1 MLQIMPASVPNFCD
15 ATSPST
21 LESDPDA
28 DIVVAGF
35 PCQTFS
41 GEGKGVGL
49 DDPRGMVVFSI
60 ILYVARRL
68 PKVIIFENVADLLNT
83 HSNCLI
89 KIIEAIR
96 AIKDPATGSRAY
108 WVSCAN
114 QRAWRTPSKPAASV
128 DRRDPGVWRCQ
139 GILRVAI
146 TVANDAIA
154 GHHAAAQP
162 DGDQLQ

>member
-108 WVSCAN
+108 WVTWKYCKPTCMADSLKAGRVCGSSGSG
-114 QRAWRTPSKPAASV
+114 RMEMPRYPSS
-128 DRRDPGVWRCQ
+128 GHHRCQ
-139 GILRVAI
+139 
-146 TVANDAIA
+146 
-154 GHHAAAQP
+154 
-162 DGDQLQ
+162 